1 MRVSPPTAEG
11 AGACAAACAA
21 HAPPRPSAE
30 DAHPD
35 VSCAASALASVH
47 TPWRCL
53 CFGTLS
59 HTTYRRPLRLTILHA
74 SHRRLIADRT
84 WNGPGKGR
92 GRGGEL
98 VRETPQRHLD
108 LGFRRARARPDAG
121 ATNALVRSRARP
133 FVRTFMT
140 TSREDARDAPRRCGA
155 GGPPLERDTDGSPGA
170 RHSWRGRARVNANR
184 NWSALRAPISPRR
197 PSHHDARPRGTRVC
211 PPRGRPT
218 AFRAARR
225 AGRRPLGIHAQVP
238 P

>member
-1 MRVSPPTAEG
+1 MRGGVRG
-11 AGACAAACAA
+11 ARA
-21 HAPPRPSAE
+21 PRPSAE

-98 VRETPQRHLD
+98 VRETPQRRL
-108 LGFRRARARPDAG
+108 
-121 ATNALVRSRARP
+121 
-133 FVRTFMT
+133 
-140 TSREDARDAPRRCGA
+140 
-155 GGPPLERDTDGSPGA
+155 
-170 RHSWRGRARVNANR
+170 
-184 NWSALRAPISPRR
+184 I
-197 PSHHDARPRGTRVC
+197 
-211 PPRGRPT
+211 
-218 AFRAARR
+218 
-225 AGRRPLGIHAQVP
+225 
-238 P
+238 